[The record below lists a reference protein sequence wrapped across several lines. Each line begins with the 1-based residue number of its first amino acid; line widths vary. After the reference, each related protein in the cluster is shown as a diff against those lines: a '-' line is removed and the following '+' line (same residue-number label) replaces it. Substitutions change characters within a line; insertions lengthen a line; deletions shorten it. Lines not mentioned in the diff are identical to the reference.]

1 MKKNKKQPLSRLSET
16 LRQLLQIF
24 GENEIV
30 FEIDKCRKNI
40 KAEKNSIYIQEYKKI
55 VAKIEVKLVT
65 KKRQK
70 ETKILK
76 K

>member
-1 MKKNKKQPLSRLSET
+1 MKYHVDCLKYLVK
-16 LRQLLQIF
+16 
-24 GENEIV
+24 
-30 FEIDKCRKNI
+30 I
-40 KAEKNSIYIQEYKKI
+40 KSNLNSTNAEKNSIDIQEYKKI